1 MLTDTAVR
9 TAKPRDKDYKMSDA
23 GGLYLH
29 VYRTGRKVWRL
40 KFRLNGREQL
50 LTFGSY
56 PEVTLR
62 EARDRRDEARRA
74 LANGID
80 PRQAKRGNE
89 TEADGSGGVDFE
101 TMAVRWWNIQKD
113 RWVDRHAQDVL
124 HTLQRDVFPAIG
136 KVAMS
141 ELTEKTILTVL
152 REIEARDAIE
162 TAKRV
167 RQRISGVFAFAI
179 AEGEC
184 ERNPAAGIGPALRPM
199 KPKKAQPSITDLAEL
214 RAMLLKVESMPMQPA
229 TKLAHR
235 LIGLTVVRPG
245 TLIGARW
252 SEFQALDGE
261 KPVWRIPAS
270 RMKLPKAEKYRAERD
285 HVVPLGPHH
294 LAVIEALR
302 LISGASEYLFPSLWD
317 MRKPMSENALGFML
331 KRAGFQDR
339 HVPHGWRASF
349 STIMNEWAIKN
360 GVPSD
365 SRIIDLMLAH
375 TPKDKVEAAYNRAQF
390 GDRKRELALIWSSM
404 LLDGLPAAST
414 LLEGPRK

>member
-29 VYRTGRKVWRL
+29 VYKTGRKVWRF
-40 KFRLNGREQL
+40 KFRLNGQEQL
-50 LTFGSY
+50 LTFGGY

-62 EARDRRDEARRA
+62 VARERRDEAKRS
-74 LANGID
+74 LASGID
-80 PRQAKRGNE
+80 PREVKRRNQTASGN
-89 TEADGSGGVDFE
+89 SGGIDFE
-101 TMAVRWWNIQKD
+101 TMATRWWNIQKD

-124 HTLQRDVFPAIG
+124 HTLQRDVFPKIG
-136 KVAMS
+136 KVPIF
-141 ELTEKTILTVL
+141 ELTEKTILAVL

-167 RQRISGVFAFAI
+167 RQRIGGVFAFAI

-184 ERNPAAGIGPALRPM
+184 ERNPAAGIGPALKPM
-199 KPKKAQPSITDLAEL
+199 KPKRRQPSITDLAEL
-214 RAMLLKVESMPMQPA
+214 RAMLVKVESMPMQPA
-229 TKLAHR
+229 TKLANR
-235 LIGLTVVRPG
+235 LLGLTAVRPG

-252 SEFQALDGE
+252 NEFQSLGEE

-285 HVVPLGPHH
+285 HIVPLGPHH
-294 LAVIEALR
+294 IAVIAALQ

-360 GVPSD
+360 GLPND
-365 SRIIDLMLAH
+365 NRIIELMLAH

-390 GDRKRELALIWSSM
+390 DDRKRELAMIWADM